1 MMKLQ
6 SFAKCCYKESA
17 CLAKLIKSYKFFID
31 VIFSLIFYKPRMIS
45 YSLIEL

>member
-17 CLAKLIKSYKFFID
+17 LFVKLIKSYKFFID
-31 VIFSLIFYKPRMIS
+31 VIFFPYFFTNQ
-45 YSLIEL
+45 ELAIA

>member
-17 CLAKLIKSYKFFID
+17 YFAKLIKFFID